1 MGSDWIEHDGGPC
14 PEEVLDAAREGR
26 SIELQFYEAEGETT
40 KNPKDYYWSHG
51 QSRWDIVAY
60 RIVETAGEQK
70 QESEPMNP
78 MASSVLIPDGWRPLH
93 PNEMVK
99 QFDVI
104 WNAEKRRGTPVLAWG
119 YQYKNATGVLI
130 IRQLLS
136 CYHRGC
142 GSVDVG
148 TDR

>member
-1 MGSDWIEHDGGPC
+1 MMGSDWIEHDGGDC
-14 PEEVLDAAREGR
+14 PGIVFIASKVGLKFRNGKIRESVTDADLYVWDHTGHAG
-26 SIELQFYEAEGETT
+26 
-40 KNPKDYYWSHG
+40 
-51 QSRWDIVAY
+51 DIVAY
-60 RIVETAGEQK
+60 RICENGGKPRE
-70 QESEPMNP
+70 ESKPMNST
-78 MASSVLIPDGWRPLH
+78 ASSVPIPDGWRALH
-93 PNEMVK
+93 PDEMVK